1 MSVHFIWMQEFF
13 PPLVHQQLQNQKK
26 FFKPLGIT
34 MELWNESRIVDFIS
48 KQYPQ
53 YILKYIRVL
62 NTIQRCDLARAFILH
77 AFGGVYMDIDYRPL
91 EAYSQFFSPGWN
103 EREEVVVGENEL
115 LGVNNAWV
123 YSSKGHS
130 FWTKFLH
137 QCFQE
142 IENPSFQNI
151 CIKLFVPTWEVISST
166 GPAQYYSLKEFL
178 RIEPRVYR
186 EWGKHGEDSEPT
198 WFNKSANVQ
207 QTLVVSLLLI
217 GCIGFFCTR
226 GMDSPWNEYEF
237 EF

>member
-13 PPLVHQQLQNQKK
+13 PPLVHEQLRKQDQ

-34 MELWNESRIVDFIS
+34 VELWNESRIVELIA
-48 KQYPQ
+48 KQYPN
-53 YILKYIRVL
+53 YILKYIRIL

-91 EAYSQFFSPGWN
+91 ESHLHFFSPGWSLK
-103 EREEVVVGENEL
+103 EEVVVGDNDL
-115 LGVNNAWV
+115 LGVNNAWI

-130 FWTKFLH
+130 FWTMFLH

-142 IENPSFQNI
+142 IENPSFRNI
-151 CIKLFVPTWEVISST
+151 CLKVLFPTWEVISST
-166 GPAQYYSLKEFL
+166 GPAQYYSLKDYL

-186 EWGKHGEDSEPT
+186 EWGIHGEDSEPS
-198 WFNKSANVQ
+198 WFNKSVNIQ

-217 GCIGFFCTR
+217 GCIGFLCT
-226 GMDSPWNEYEF
+226 GGVESPWNEHFIEF
-237 EF
+237 